1 MLERYRRQVP
11 GNDTDFPEILLESK
25 RTVLETMFAAE
36 LGMLVRRL
44 ARIAAGHWQSRDF
57 TRASLEQALRLY
69 LLHLPVYRTY
79 VGSAAASPAD
89 RPAMARAVS
98 ETNARML

>member
-57 TRASLEQALRLY
+57 TRAALEQALRLY
-69 LLHLPVYRTY
+69 LLHFPVYRTY
-79 VGSAAASPAD
+79 VGRAAAAPAD
-89 RPAMARAVS
+89 RAMITRASCQARA
-98 ETNARML
+98 RR